1 MCLYFICYILGIFQ
15 INIYY
20 CSNAR
25 MHEKMKKIRQRLGLR
40 KSVPKSHTYNE
51 GLRQYAIPENEPA
64 QILNGGYSDYT
75 LNSTTN
81 RSGKLRAL
89 KPSFSRFFYCRFKG
103 ARPIYW
109 TFFIFPI
116 LKEAIILVYKG
127 AMLLL

>member
-75 LNSTTN
+75 LNSSTN
-81 RSGKLRAL
+81 RSGKLRLL
-89 KPSFSRFFYCRFKG
+89 KPSVLRVF
-103 ARPIYW
+103 
-109 TFFIFPI
+109 
-116 LKEAIILVYKG
+116 
-127 AMLLL
+127 LLQVQRG